1 MVYEKSKERKKI
13 NLKVL
18 PPYKKV
24 IKSDKKQMPGN
35 VEFKTRAPLT
45 NTLVNYSKMED
56 FGPKNMKESYDE
68 IKYLVED
75 ISPNLE
81 GVFMDPLCVYSK
93 QIHDMLPLITE
104 SLGSLKEKNL
114 GKDELLQVII
124 KVSQDGLGSAPEI
137 KSKKIPV
144 LPDKV
149 FRSKQLTLSSVITLQ
164 TKIRFNSQV
173 IKF

>member
-1 MVYEKSKERKKI
+1 MSAEEAGAFRQFTNTSSRTYKKMYKWFMKKSKERKKI

-104 SLGSLKEKNL
+104 SLESLKEKNL

-124 KVSQDGLGSAPEI
+124 KYHRMAWV
-137 KSKKIPV
+137 
-144 LPDKV
+144 
-149 FRSKQLTLSSVITLQ
+149 QLQ
-164 TKIRFNSQV
+164 K
-173 IKF
+173 